1 MGLHVISLG
10 GSLIV
15 PDEIDFEFLKEFKQ
29 FILKRIEKGDR
40 FIIITGGGKTARK
53 YQIATEK
60 IAQIDDSDKD
70 WLGIHATR
78 INGHLLRI
86 IFKSEANLFVIKNPI
101 KDLKEIEFNEKIL
114 IGSGWK
120 PGFSSDYVAVLL
132 AEKFNAE
139 DVINLSNVEY
149 VYSEDPRV
157 NTDAKRYERICWDDF
172 CEIVGDTWSPGMSAP
187 FDPIASKKC
196 RELKLKVA
204 VINGKDLT
212 SLNNYLDRNEFK
224 GTIIQ

>member
-1 MGLHVISLG
+1 MISLG

-15 PDEIDFEFLKEFKQ
+15 PYEIDFEFLKEFKQ

-40 FIIITGGGKTARK
+40 FILITGGGKTARK
-53 YQIATEK
+53 YQTAAENIV
-60 IAQIDDSDKD
+60 QIDDSDKD
-70 WLGIHATR
+70 WLGIFATR
-78 INGHLLRI
+78 INGHLLKI
-86 IFKSEANLFVIKNPI
+86 IFKDEANKILIEDVDMDL
-101 KDLKEIEFNEKIL
+101 KDLEFNEKIL

-120 PGFSSDYVAVLL
+120 PGFSTDNVAVLL

-157 NTDAKRYERICWDDF
+157 NPDAKRYERICWDNF
-172 CEIVGDTWSPGMSAP
+172 CKIVGDTWIPGMSVP

-196 RELKLKVA
+196 KEIKLKVA
-204 VINGKDLT
+204 IINGRDLT
-212 SLNNYLDRNEFK
+212 SLNNYLDRKEFK
-224 GTIIQ
+224 GTLIY